1 MSRWEVGSSMTRMSQ
16 SLAWTTIL
24 ESMTLV
30 LSPPER
36 VDMGRSIRSL
46 DSPTF
51 SRAAILFPSSSMS
64 DLASWDSSA
73 AFSSARAFQS
83 MSPPATICSS
93 ISLSLRLMFS
103 MWP

>member
-1 MSRWEVGSSMTRMSQ
+1 MTRMSQ

-36 VDMGRSIRSL
+36 VDIGRSMRSVER
-46 DSPTF
+46 PTF
-51 SRAAILFPSSSMS
+51 SRAAILLPSSSMS
-64 DLASWDSSA
+64 DLASCASRA
-73 AFSSARAFQS
+73 AFSSASAFQS
-83 MSPPATICSS
+83 MSPPAIICSS
-93 ISLSLRLMFS
+93 ISVILRLMFS